1 MDIARLANCIHN
13 TTGFR
18 QGQRYVRR
26 ETNGG
31 IDLIGMRNG
40 SLGVLELRQHAQ
52 MALLITP
59 MALEPLME
67 YEAVM
72 MLKCCPLPHT
82 MKPTLLDPLQ
92 QRCCNNVL

>member
-1 MDIARLANCIHN
+1 
-13 TTGFR
+13 
-18 QGQRYVRR
+18 
-26 ETNGG
+26 
-31 IDLIGMRNG
+31 MRFE

-52 MALLITP
+52 MAMVITP

-72 MLKCCPLPHT
+72 VKYCPLPHT

-92 QRCCNNVL
+92 QRRCNNVLRGREM